1 MLIGELTMAEY
12 EAALKKTKTLIIPFG
27 TVEAHGTHLPLNT
40 DTLIIREAVKA
51 AAAKAAVFMAPP
63 IQYGVCTST
72 GQHPG
77 SIGITT
83 KTLRLIAL
91 DVVRDAY
98 AKGLRNF
105 ILISGHGGGAHMQ
118 ALKDAG
124 ETLVNELDDI
134 KLAACCIY
142 DMIGRDM
149 DGIIET
155 KGDSHAGE
163 LETSLVLHLVPRL
176 VKGRADEEYPSF
188 PRPLIVRNKLKHWPG
203 AVWGNPG
210 KATVEKG
217 ERAFS
222 IMVDALVRL
231 VGQVESAQL

>member
-1 MLIGELTMAEY
+1 MLIGELTMTEY
-12 EAALKKTKTLIIPFG
+12 EAVLQKTKTLIIPFG

-40 DTLIIREAVKA
+40 DTLIIREVVKEA
-51 AAAKAAVFMAPP
+51 ASKAAVFMSPP

-83 KTLRLIAL
+83 RTLRLIAL
-91 DVVRDAY
+91 DIVRDAY
-98 AKGLRNF
+98 SKGLRNF
-105 ILISGHGGGAHMQ
+105 ILISGHGGGAHIQ

-124 ETLVNELDDI
+124 ETLVCEFDDI

-142 DMIGRDM
+142 DIIEHDT

-163 LETSLVLHLVPRL
+163 METSLMLHLAPRL
-176 VKGRADEEYPSF
+176 VKGRSAEEYPSF
-188 PRPLIVRNKLKHWPG
+188 PRPLIVRNKLKYWPG
-203 AVWGNPG
+203 AVWGNPN

-217 ERAFS
+217 ARVFH
-222 IMVDALVRL
+222 IMVDALARL
-231 VGQVESAQL
+231 VEQIESAMP